1 MNIKQ
6 KILLHT
12 TVWLFIVTL
21 FLFVGTNGFNSSDAY
36 VIHFL
41 ILSALNVALFYI
53 NLNLIIPVTLSKQK
67 YIAWMLACFV
77 LIVSFAA
84 IKFGEI
90 YYVHSLKSL
99 NTATT
104 GLQVL
109 QIPSFWQLILSSV
122 IISGF
127 FVFLSTVYKFTV
139 DWFFNEKEK
148 RDLENQRLIAE
159 LAFLKSQINPHFL
172 FNSLNNI
179 YSLAYQKAESTPYA
193 ILKLSEILRYMLYES
208 NDNFVSLQKEIAY
221 LESFIDLQ
229 KIRFKSK
236 TNVSLTIQG
245 TISHQQIMPLLLIS
259 FVENA
264 FKHGITTD
272 EKHPIRIHISI
283 NENKM
288 LFTIQN
294 KKNNYNKDTTSG
306 IGMVNVIRRLDLTYP
321 DQYKLEIKNGAT
333 NYLCELYLDL

>member
-36 VIHFL
+36 LIHFL
-41 ILSALNVALFYI
+41 NMSALNVALFYI
-53 NLNLIIPVTLSKQK
+53 NLNLIIPISLNQQK
-67 YIAWMLACFV
+67 FVSWIISSFV
-77 LIVSFAA
+77 LMLSFAA
-84 IKFGEI
+84 IKFGET
-90 YYVHSLKSL
+90 YYVHSFTSL
-99 NTATT
+99 NRAAL
-104 GLQVL
+104 GQPVL
-109 QIPSFWQLILSSV
+109 QIPGFWQLVFSS
-122 IISGF
+122 IIINGF

-148 RDLENQRLIAE
+148 RDLDNQRLIAE

-208 NDNFVSLQKEIAY
+208 NDTFVSLQKEIAY

-272 EKHPIRIHISI
+272 DKHPIRIHISI

>member
-1 MNIKQ
+1 MDIKQ

-36 VIHFL
+36 LIHFL
-41 ILSALNVALFYI
+41 NMSALNVALFYI
-53 NLNLIIPVTLSKQK
+53 NLNLIIPVTLNLQK
-67 YIAWMLACFV
+67 YISWIVACFV
-77 LIVSFAA
+77 LIVSFTA
-84 IKFGEI
+84 IKFGET
-90 YYVHSLKSL
+90 YYVHSFAAL
-99 NTATT
+99 NRAFKGQT
-104 GLQVL
+104 VL
-109 QIPSFWQLILSSV
+109 QILGFWQLILTSV
-122 IISGF
+122 IVNGF

-208 NDNFVSLQKEIAY
+208 NDTLVSLQKEIEY

-229 KIRFKSK
+229 KIRFKTK
-236 TNVSLTIQG
+236 TQITLSIKGNITN
-245 TISHQQIMPLLLIS
+245 QQIMPLLLIS

-264 FKHGITTD
+264 FKHGIATD
-272 EKHPIRIHISI
+272 EKHPIRIQISI

-288 LFTIQN
+288 LFTIEN
-294 KKNNYNKDTTSG
+294 KKNNYNKDETGG

-321 DQYKLEIKNGAT
+321 NQYKLEVKNSAT
-333 NYLCELYLDL
+333 YYLCELYLDL